1 MRQSLVVSG
10 VLVTSLAVVGMTSR
24 MTANRPRLDF
34 GSFVEDVLS
43 DHSEQL
49 FGIKHP
55 LEESALGPYDGPDNL
70 QAIQLAP
77 GLHASLVSSSTAS
90 AADQIALWPDDD
102 NPKFLFTCDEE
113 TTNPAVQRVDLS
125 KPANSNATTIVT
137 GLVSC
142 DPVRRTPWGTII
154 VGEEAGALG
163 GLYELIDPANINTAI
178 NVSNR
183 DAGTTSDPVHLVK
196 RKAVGS
202 LAFEGIAFKED
213 GTMIYGDELAP
224 GAVSKGSAGGAIYK
238 FVPTIPFQGNGPI
251 SVAAQSP
258 LASGKIFGL
267 RVAAQG
273 STNWGQ
279 GAETGNGAWVAVD
292 PTAAGVTDANGNIL
306 LRNAQVIGQFTG
318 NYRPEDMDIDPIA
331 LEDGVFRV
339 CWANTGRMSHTD
351 SSVVENSGVKAEI
364 MCLVEN
370 PPSTFA
376 PNPVTGTIPTVDRFF
391 AGSEERGMFDNVAFQ
406 PHTGNLV
413 VLEDN
418 SVDVVKQLNPPVNEL
433 RGNDLWICL
442 PDGDDD
448 DVQTDGCVRF
458 ASIRDTSAEPTGFIF
473 KGSGESA
480 FVNIQHR
487 AVNDAL
493 GNTNHGAL
501 IRISGFELNPH
512 RRHHRHHG
520 HVRWDDDNE
529 WEWNW
534 MWNWKK

>member
-1 MRQSLVVSG
+1 MRLSLMTTCVLATG
-10 VLVTSLAVVGMTSR
+10 VAIVGLTSR
-24 MTANRPRLDF
+24 MKADPPHRDF
-34 GSFVEDVLS
+34 GSFIANQLS
-43 DHSEQL
+43 EHSEQL

-55 LEESALGPYDGPDNL
+55 LDESALGPYDGADNT
-70 QAIQLAP
+70 QAIQVAP
-77 GLHASLVSSSTAS
+77 GLHVSLVSSSVAS
-90 AADQIALWPDDD
+90 AADQIAMWPDDD
-102 NPKFLFTCDEE
+102 NPKFLFVCDEE

-125 KPANSNATTIVT
+125 QPAASNATTIVT
-137 GLVSC
+137 GLTSC

-154 VGEEAGALG
+154 VAEEAGATG
-163 GLYELIDPANINTAI
+163 GLYELIDPLHITTAI

-183 DAGTTSDPVHLVK
+183 DAGTTSDPLHLVK

-202 LAFEGIAFKED
+202 LSFESFAIKED
-213 GTMIYGDELAP
+213 GTMIFGDELAP
-224 GAVSKGSAGGAIYK
+224 SGGTAGGGIYK
-238 FVPTIPFQGNGPI
+238 FVPANPFQGNGPI
-251 SVAAQSP
+251 TIAAQSP
-258 LASGKIFGL
+258 LVAGSVFGL

-273 STNWGQ
+273 SSNWGQ
-279 GAETGNGAWVAVD
+279 GAETGNGAWVAVNV
-292 PTAAGVTDANGNIL
+292 AAPGVVDANMNII
-306 LRNAQVIGQFTG
+306 LRNAQALQRFTG
-318 NYRPEDMDIDPIA
+318 YYRPEDMDVDPIA
-331 LEDGVFRV
+331 LENGVFRA

-376 PNPVTGTIPTVDRFF
+376 PNPVTGTIPTVDRFVT
-391 AGSEERGMFDNVAFQ
+391 GSEERGMFDNVAFQ

-418 SVDVVKQLNPPVNEL
+418 SVTSVKSLNPLVTEL

-448 DVQTDGCVRF
+448 DVLTDGCVRF

-473 KGSGESA
+473 TGSGESA
-480 FVNIQHR
+480 YVNIQHR

-501 IRISGFELNPH
+501 VKISGFKVKS
-512 RRHHRHHG
+512 RHHG
-520 HVRWDDDNE
+520 HDDDDD
-529 WEWNW
+529 WD
-534 MWNWKK
+534 WKK

>member
-1 MRQSLVVSG
+1 MRPSLLVTC
-10 VLVTSLAVVGMTSR
+10 VLVTGVAVVGTTSR
-24 MTANRPRLDF
+24 MIASHPHRDF

-49 FGIKHP
+49 FGIRHP

-77 GLHASLVSSSTAS
+77 GLHASLVSSSVAS

-102 NPKFLFTCDEE
+102 HPKYLFTCDEE

-154 VGEEAGALG
+154 VAEEAGATG
-163 GLYELIDPANINTAI
+163 GFYELIDPVNITTAI
-178 NVSNR
+178 NVSDR
-183 DAGTTSDPVHLVK
+183 AAGTTSDPVHMVK

-202 LAFEGIAFKED
+202 LSFESFAIRDD

-238 FVPTIPFQGNGPI
+238 FVPSIPFQGNGPI

-258 LASGKIFGL
+258 LASGTIFGL

-279 GAETGNGAWVAVD
+279 GAETGNGAWVAVNL
-292 PTAAGVTDANGNIL
+292 AGAGVVDGNGNIL
-306 LRNAQVIGQFTG
+306 LRTAQTLGQFTG
-318 NYRPEDMDIDPIA
+318 YYRPEDMDIDPIA
-331 LEDGVFRV
+331 AEDGVFRA

-351 SSVVENSGVKAEI
+351 SSLVENSGVKTEI

-376 PNPVTGTIPTVDRFF
+376 PNPVSGTIPTVDRFVT
-391 AGSEERGMFDNVAFQ
+391 GSEERGMFDNVAFQ

-413 VLEDN
+413 ILEDN
-418 SVDVVKQLNPPVNEL
+418 SVNSVKSLNPLTTEL
-433 RGNDLWICL
+433 RGNDLWVCL

-448 DVQTDGCVRF
+448 DVLTDGCIRF

-473 KGSGESA
+473 LGSGESA

-487 AVNDAL
+487 AANDAL

-501 IRISGFELNPH
+501 IKISGFKVDAH

-520 HVRWDDDNE
+520 HVWWDDDND
-529 WEWNW
+529 WDWNW
-534 MWNWKK
+534 MWNWKR